1 MSKSEEVKVEGIKEE
16 VKAEAVKA
24 EEAKTET
31 AKVETVKAEEA
42 KIEKD
47 ENKSDEKKVEVKK
60 EQEDNKAVSN
70 DSKDSDKKE
79 EKIENNTEVKKE
91 DNTETKK
98 TEDNKKEEKK
108 TDKEDTKK
116 TEDKKTDKNDDVVK
130 VDYVEHA
137 ASVETD
143 EEKEERLKKKKKF
156 IIASACSAVATLAV
170 VIGGLTYYV
179 HSSSKYFDK
188 GSKINNIDVGGMTVE
203 EAKNTLVDFENNY
216 KLSIVF
222 NEGKKVINGSSMGF
236 KVVDESNV
244 DDCLEEQNKDT
255 FFNKLLS
262 KGKKK
267 FDLEYSFEDQKLS
280 KILAGM
286 DELDTEKMVAPVDA
300 HLEME
305 DGDFVIEK
313 EILGNTMDITK
324 ATVAIDEAIREAKEE
339 IDLNE
344 FYEKPEVYSDN
355 ADLIKKKD
363 NLNELIGVKITYKLP
378 NDKEKVL
385 DGKTLKKWLKKDESG
400 NYYKNKKKWNKK
412 LTEYVDKLASEVDTV
427 YKEHLFKTHKGDVIS
442 LRAEGYY
449 GYLIDKEKEL
459 AQLKKE
465 LKKGENVEREPLYVR
480 KEAAPYDDN
489 YGFGKNYIE
498 ISIEKQ
504 HMWIY
509 KDGKVALETDVV
521 TGKNDGKHE
530 TSKGAFYAFDK
541 RTNKKLTG
549 EIKNGRPEYIVWVKN
564 WIRVTNYGIGIHET
578 SYRNRFGGNIWRRNG
593 SHGCINCP
601 AKTMPKI
608 YEIVETNMPIA
619 IY

>member
-1 MSKSEEVKVEGIKEE
+1 MSKSEEVKVEGKTEE
-16 VKAEAVKA
+16 VKIEAVKA
-24 EEAKTET
+24 EETKTEST
-31 AKVETVKAEEA
+31 NVKAEE
-42 KIEKD
+42 KKPE
-47 ENKSDEKKVEVKK
+47 EKKVEAEENKKSEDKK
-60 EQEDNKAVSN
+60 ESDDEKKSEDK
-70 DSKDSDKKE
+70 KEFDKKE
-79 EKIENNTEVKKE
+79 EKTENKKTD
-91 DNTETKK
+91 DNK
-98 TEDNKKEEKK
+98 TEDKKEEKK

-116 TEDKKTDKNDDVVK
+116 TEEKKEPENKKDENKKTEQNDNEVK
-130 VDYVEHA
+130 VDYVNHA
-137 ASVETD
+137 ASEESD
-143 EEKEERLKKKKKF
+143 EEKETKAKKKKKF
-156 IIASACSAVATLAV
+156 IIASVSSAVAVLAV
-170 VIGGLTYYV
+170 TVGGMVFYV
-179 HSSSKYFDK
+179 NSNSKYFDK
-188 GSKINNIDVGGMTVE
+188 GSKINNIDIGGMTIE

-216 KLSIVF
+216 KISVVF
-222 NEGKKVINGSSMGF
+222 NDSKKVIDGSSMGF
-236 KVVDESNV
+236 KFVDESNI
-244 DDCLEEQNKDT
+244 DDCLKEQNKDT

-262 KGKKK
+262 KGKKN
-267 FDLEYSFEDQKLS
+267 FDLEYSFEDVKLNN
-280 KILAGM
+280 ILDKMEEFDKA
-286 DELDTEKMVAPVDA
+286 KMVAPVDA

-324 ATVAIDEAIREAKEE
+324 ATLAIDEAIREAKEE
-339 IDLNE
+339 VDLNE
-344 FYEKPEVYSDN
+344 FYEKPEVYSDDAN
-355 ADLIKKKD
+355 LIKKKD

-385 DGKTLKKWLKKDESG
+385 DGKTLKKWLKKDEDG

-427 YKEHLFKTHKGDVIS
+427 YKEHEFKTNAGDVIF

-449 GYLIDKEKEL
+449 GYLIDKENEVK
-459 AQLKKE
+459 QLKKE
-465 LKKGENVEREPLYVR
+465 LKEGVNVEREPVFTR

-498 ISIEKQ
+498 ISIAKQ

>member
-1 MSKSEEVKVEGIKEE
+1 MSKSEEVKVEGITEE
-16 VKAEAVKA
+16 VKVETV
-24 EEAKTET
+24 KTEET
-31 AKVETVKAEEA
+31 KTETVKAEE
-42 KIEKD
+42 KKPE
-47 ENKSDEKKVEVKK
+47 EKKVEAEENKK
-60 EQEDNKAVSN
+60 SEY
-70 DSKDSDKKE
+70 KKE
-79 EKIENNTEVKKE
+79 EKTESKKTDEN
-91 DNTETKK
+91 K
-98 TEDNKKEEKK
+98 TEDKKEEKK

-116 TEDKKTDKNDDVVK
+116 TEDKKESDKKDDEVK
-130 VDYVEHA
+130 IDYVEHA
-137 ASVETD
+137 ANAQSD
-143 EEKEERLKKKKKF
+143 EEKEEIKSKKKKI
-156 IIASACSAVATLAV
+156 IIASVCSAAATFAV
-170 VIGGLTYYV
+170 IAGGLAYYV
-179 HSSSKYFDK
+179 HANSKYFDK

-203 EAKNTLVDFENNY
+203 EAKNTLVDYENSY

-222 NEGKKVINGSSMGF
+222 NEGKETIDGNSMGF

-244 DDCLEEQNKDT
+244 DECLKEQNKDT

-267 FDLEYSFEDQKLS
+267 FDLEYSFEDDKLS
-280 KILAGM
+280 NILAKM
-286 DELDTEKMVAPVDA
+286 DELDEEKMVAPVDA

-313 EILGNTMDITK
+313 EILGNKMDITK

-339 IDLNE
+339 VDLNE

-355 ADLIKKKD
+355 AELIKKKD

-385 DGKTLKKWLKKDESG
+385 DGKTLKKWLKKDEDG

-449 GYLIDKEKEL
+449 GYLIDKEKEVD
-459 AQLKKE
+459 QLKKE

-480 KEAAPYDDN
+480 KEAAPYEDN

-498 ISIEKQ
+498 ISIAKQ

-578 SYRNRFGGNIWRRNG
+578 SYRNRFGGDIWRTNG